1 MEAAEKAPDTD
12 QGRPGT
18 VLFVD
23 DEPDILKSLRRLARR
38 MGYKAV
44 IANGGKEGLDVL
56 AEKEVD
62 IIVSDM
68 RMPKMTGAEFLE
80 AAAERHPHS
89 MRILLTGYSDIES
102 AVAAVNNGKI
112 FRYLNKPWDDDSLKQ
127 VLDQAMKIGSLA
139 REKARLQA
147 LTQAQ
152 NEELADLNQSLEARV
167 QERTRQ
173 LEAAASQLSQANSEL
188 KENYI
193 NTVQVF
199 ASLIQAGEGR
209 DTESLREIADRCRDT
224 GKRLEIDGSEL
235 EHLHLAGLLCDLGK
249 LALPEALR
257 TKPHIA
263 MSPEEATAFEQHP
276 LTTENV
282 LLPLA
287 PMEPVAKILRSHCE
301 RVDGKGFPD
310 RLTGDEIPKTARVLA
325 VVKDFDALTRGLL
338 TRETLTA
345 AEALKYLK
353 DQKEKRYDPEV
364 VEAFAK
370 TLQLR
375 EERRT
380 LTEERHSVAGLRPG
394 MVITRDLVNHH
405 GVLILPE
412 GLRLSRATID
422 KLERIEAEL
431 GELVVHAA

>member
-1 MEAAEKAPDTD
+1 MEAAEAAAADTED
-12 QGRPGT
+12 RPGT

-44 IANGGKEGLDVL
+44 VANSGQEGLDIL

-80 AAAERHPHS
+80 AAAESHPQS

-112 FRYLNKPWDDDSLKQ
+112 FRYLSKPWDDDSLKE
-127 VLDQAMKIGSLA
+127 VLDQAMEIGSLA
-139 REKARLQA
+139 KEKARLQE

-152 NEELADLNQSLEARV
+152 NQELADLNQTLEARV
-167 QERTRQ
+167 EKRTRQ
-173 LEAAASQLSQANSEL
+173 LEAAAAQLSQANDEL
-188 KENYI
+188 RENYV

-199 ASLIQAGEGR
+199 ASLIQAGDGR
-209 DTESLREIADRCRDT
+209 DTESLREIADRCRET
-224 GKRLEIDGSEL
+224 GKRLGLEGDVL

-249 LALPEALR
+249 LTLPESLR
-257 TKPHIA
+257 TKPYLA
-263 MSPEEATAFEQHP
+263 MSPEEAAQYEGHP

-287 PMEPVAKILRSHCE
+287 PMEAVAKILRSHCE

-310 RLTGDEIPKTARVLA
+310 RLQGEEIPTASRVLA

-338 TRETLTA
+338 AREALTA
-345 AEALKYLK
+345 AEALKYIN
-353 DQKEKRYDPEV
+353 DQVGKRYDQDV
-364 VEAFAK
+364 VNAFSK
-370 TLQLR
+370 TLRLR

-380 LTEERHSVAGLRPG
+380 LTEERHSVAGLKPG
-394 MVITRDLVNHH
+394 MVITRDLVNQH

-412 GLRLSRATID
+412 GLRLRRATIE